1 MFKFKLSVPNL
12 NKKEIEATSKAIKTG
27 WISTAGKDVF
37 KFEKK
42 ICKIAKAKYAVAINS
57 GTSSI
62 HLALVASSVKRGD
75 EVLVQSLTYVA
86 TINPILYLGASPIF
100 LM

>member
-1 MFKFKLSVPNL
+1 MFRFKLSVPNL

-27 WISTAGKDVF
+27 WISTAGKDVN
-37 KFEKK
+37 KFEK

-75 EVLVQSLTYVA
+75 ECWF
-86 TINPILYLGASPIF
+86 NP
-100 LM
+100 